1 MSCIQ
6 CDGNF
11 LIDRTVTLDCHRKKR
26 NLSIGWIDIKM
37 GQDSIDHGWLEE
49 IMLLHRFPAW
59 VCSTVRN
66 LSRGRNSR
74 IVVTTKK
81 GRDASQTIM
90 FREGLP

>member
-1 MSCIQ
+1 MTVE
-6 CDGNF
+6 NL

-37 GQDSIDHGWLEE
+37 AQESIDHGWLEE
-49 IMLLHRFPAW
+49 MMLLHRFSGW
-59 VCSTVRN
+59 VCCTVRN

>member
-1 MSCIQ
+1 MSRIQ

-49 IMLLHRFPAW
+49 IMLLHSFPPGC
-59 VCSTVRN
+59 VV
-66 LSRGRNSR
+66 LSEICREAG
-74 IVVTTKK
+74 IV
-81 GRDASQTIM
+81 
-90 FREGLP
+90 E